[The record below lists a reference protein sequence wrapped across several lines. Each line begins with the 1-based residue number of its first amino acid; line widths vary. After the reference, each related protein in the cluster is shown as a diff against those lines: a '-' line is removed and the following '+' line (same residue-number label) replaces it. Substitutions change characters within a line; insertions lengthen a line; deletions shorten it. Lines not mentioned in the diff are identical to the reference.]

1 MKKRLYTLRQKIAI
15 GVIPTVVIMSGAFL
29 PLMTSADTAP
39 AAQIPPEQLG
49 PVLVSLNS
57 AISSLSVQVNQLL
70 IVRAQEDAALR
81 SLATALAG
89 FAGTLTIQTVVAN
102 PGVLDR
108 LSAIVV
114 STQSIVGQINVRRAE
129 ENLLFIQIS
138 NALAALEST
147 LRLIR

>member
-1 MKKRLYTLRQKIAI
+1 MKKQLYTLRQKIAI

-57 AISSLSVQVNQLL
+57 AISSLSVQVNQIL
-70 IVRAQEDAALR
+70 IVRTQEDAALR
-81 SLATALAG
+81 SLATALA

-108 LSAIVV
+108 LSAIVM

-129 ENLLFIQIS
+129 ENRLFVQIS